1 MPGETTA
8 RAGLGVAFRVAEF
21 RAIWAA
27 EVVSVA
33 GDQLARVALTVL
45 VYARTGSAG
54 WAAGTYAL
62 TFLPAL
68 LGGLLLGRLAD
79 RHPRREVMIVCDLVR
94 AALVAVMALPGVS
107 LPLLCALLVLVV
119 LLAPLHTSA
128 QGALLPEILAGPRL
142 EAGLAVRQIT
152 AQAAQVA
159 GFAAGGLLVAVIG
172 AAPSLGLNAA
182 TFALSALLLRA
193 GVRARPAPGDGRRAR
208 PPGPS
213 VAARPGPG
221 WTDDMRAGMRVV
233 FGHRRRRTLALA
245 VWLVGC
251 FVVPEA
257 LAVPYAAQLGAGPEV
272 AGLLMAA
279 DPAGSVVGAWL
290 WTRLAPAAL
299 RERAIGPLAV
309 LAGLPL
315 AACAFA
321 PGVAGSLVL
330 WALAGAGATACLVQ
344 AQAEFVRAT
353 PDVLRGRAIGVAA
366 SGLITAQGVAVLLGG
381 LAAEAWDARAAVV
394 ACGVLGTAA
403 AVVLTV
409 AQRRAQADEL
419 GPEPARTA

>member
-1 MPGETTA
+1 MAEEHS
-8 RAGLGVAFRVAEF
+8 GLGSAFRVREF

-45 VYARTGSAG
+45 VFARTGSAG

-68 LGGLLLGRLAD
+68 LSGVLLGRLAD
-79 RHPRREVMIVCDLVR
+79 RHPRREVMIACDLAR
-94 AALVAVMALPGVS
+94 AVLVALMALPGMP
-107 LPLLCALLVLVV
+107 LPVLGGLLVLVV
-119 LLAPLHTSA
+119 LLAPPHTSA
-128 QGALLPEILAGPRL
+128 QGALLPSILTGSRL

-152 AQAAQVA
+152 AQAAQVV

-172 AAPSLGLNAA
+172 SSAALGLNAA
-182 TFALSALLLRA
+182 TFALSAVVLRL
-193 GVRARPAPGDGRRAR
+193 GVAARAAPAALRSRA
-208 PPGPS
+208 PGPS
-213 VAARPGPG
+213 VPARPGPA
-221 WTDDMRAGMRVV
+221 WVREVRAGLAAV
-233 FGHRRRRTLALA
+233 FGHRRRRILALA

-251 FVVPEA
+251 YVVPEA
-257 LAVPYAAQLGAGPEV
+257 LAVPYAAQLGAGPAV

-290 WTRLAPAAL
+290 WTRFASVGA
-299 RERAIGPLAV
+299 RERGIGPLAV

-321 PGVAGSLVL
+321 PGIAVSFVL

-344 AQAEFVRAT
+344 AQADFVRAT
-353 PDVLRGRAIGVAA
+353 PDALRGRAIGIAA
-366 SGLITAQGVAVLLGG
+366 SGLITAQGVAILLGG
-381 LAAEAWDARAAVV
+381 LVAQWWDARSAVV
-394 ACGVLGTAA
+394 ACGALGTVA
-403 AVVLTV
+403 AVALTV
-409 AQRRAQADEL
+409 AHLRMRTTEPVELPTRAA
-419 GPEPARTA
+419 A